1 MKNTTLLIA
10 CLCAMTASI
19 AFAAPRA
26 GRPMII
32 HRLPELN
39 LEIWTEQDPEW
50 ETHLSDADEAF
61 TFVAETPA
69 LTYPP
74 AYMSWTVMP
83 HLKLRQHD
91 LEAAARGVVH
101 QIAANYR
108 TNPPQEIS
116 QRIYG
121 DLFGY
126 QATLQ
131 AESENMPIDVL
142 IFCGHR
148 EGRPAVV
155 MQTVTLRDKLP
166 HLSEQIRRSWK
177 NVRYLD

>member
-1 MKNTTLLIA
+1 MRSAAFLIA
-10 CLCAMTASI
+10 FFAMTACI
-19 AFAAPRA
+19 AAASTRA

-50 ETHLSDADEAF
+50 ETHLSDAEDAF

-83 HLKLRQHD
+83 HLKLREFE
-91 LEAAARGVVH
+91 LEAAARGVLH
-101 QIAANYR
+101 QVANNYR
-108 TNPPQEIS
+108 TEPPEEIR
-116 QRIYG
+116 QRSFG
-121 DLFGY
+121 DLTGY
-126 QATLQ
+126 EATLH
-131 AESENMPIDVL
+131 AESDKMPIDVL

-155 MQTVTLRDKLP
+155 MQAVTLRDKLP
-166 HLSEQIRRSWK
+166 HLSEHIRRSWT